1 VVTFDVVAAAA
12 ARTSFR
18 TQPTGIAII
27 VIAAALLVVLA
38 LIEYLGRP
46 ASVAP
51 DVADAVP

>member
-1 VVTFDVVAAAA
+1 MTFDVVAAAA